1 MIDKLKV
8 LEIIQEKLR
17 EGEIFLVDLK
27 ISSDSKINVTID
39 GDNGVTISDC
49 ITISRA
55 IESSLDREEN
65 DFELNVL
72 SAGVGQPLKL
82 TRQYIKNVGR
92 TIHVLKNDLTEIEGE
107 LVSADE
113 QQIEVEV
120 EIKKGNSKKNIS
132 KVTEAIQYADI
143 KEAKIIIKF

>member
-49 ITISRA
+49 IAISRA
-55 IESSLDREEN
+55 VESSLNREEN

-72 SAGVGQPLKL
+72 SAGVGHPLKL
-82 TRQYIKNVGR
+82 TRQYVKNIGR
-92 TIHVLKNDLTEIEGE
+92 TIHVLKTDLTETEGK
-107 LVSADE
+107 LLSADE
-113 QQIEVEV
+113 QQIEVEQ
-120 EIKKGNSKKNIS
+120 ISKKKKTKPDIS
-132 KVTEAIQYADI
+132 VTTETINYNDI
-143 KEAKIIIKF
+143 KEAKIVIKF